1 MAKKYKTMTDAYD
14 QLAEKLTKKHF
25 KNSKY
30 KLIFVEGVTEHGE
43 PCLYP
48 QIVRRD

>member
-1 MAKKYKTMTDAYD
+1 MIDPQIKAAYD
-14 QLAEKLTKKHF
+14 KHAEKLTKKYC
-25 KNSKY
+25 KKSKY

-48 QIVRRD
+48 QLVRRD